1 VAPVT
6 VNIVL
11 VMGEVGAE
19 PEGQVLGLER
29 IKKGVRVESE
39 HLALGEILMMV
50 FQRGLGVTADLLM
63 YHYRE
68 QLELGEA

>member
-1 VAPVT
+1 
-6 VNIVL
+6 
-11 VMGEVGAE
+11 MGEVGAE
-19 PEGQVLGLER
+19 PEGQALGLER